1 MDELFVEAK
10 GKEHGF
16 SPWTLRRWRLSEG
29 LPHIRIGGRIFYR
42 IGSIK
47 SWLDQREN
55 GSVPAIAEP
64 QTTGTIREIR

>member
-16 SPWTLRRWRLSEG
+16 SPWTLRRWLLSEG

-55 GSVPAIAEP
+55 GSVSAIAEP
-64 QTTGTIREIR
+64 EIGTIRAIK